1 MGKDKQAIAVEVM
14 SADWRD
20 GLSQDDRVFV
30 EQQLTE
36 IGMLLKRTWVEVTQ
50 RLIEIKGK
58 IGDSAFYRLVQSED
72 FKKFAHFGF
81 GKTEVYAR
89 IQAYTEFTTA
99 LTPTVGIDLDPEDQK
114 ALIDQHLSEMP
125 VDSRARRQLIWAES
139 DIKQELQQEV
149 LNRAIAG
156 EKFNDSKVKSVI
168 QEIKKEKGLQPGQT
182 MIVIDEE
189 SPLYG
194 QSVVIEKVDG
204 FTVDVEA
211 QGESKRFIVTDLATE
226 LPDSQ
231 PVCPM
236 PTFEKPVKR
245 SPIEDM
251 ANEIILL
258 TERVNHLEDLLR
270 RIAGSNATMPAALR
284 NEIEEAIA

>member
-1 MGKDKQAIAVEVM
+1 MESEVVSVEVAIAEHESLLALVGE
-14 SADWRD
+14 SHCD
-20 GLSQDDRVFV
+20 FV

-36 IGMLLKRTWVEVTQ
+36 IQILLKKTWVEIAQ
-50 RLIEIKGK
+50 RLIK
-58 IGDSAFYRLVQSED
+58 IRDRIGSSAFHQLVQSGLLRRFD
-72 FKKFAHFGF
+72 IGF
-81 GKTEVYAR
+81 GKGYTYDL
-89 IQAYTEFTTA
+89 IKAYEE
-99 LTPTVGIDLDPEDQK
+99 LGQHVSPTVGLGSLQIAP
-114 ALIDQHLSEMP
+114 S
-125 VDSRARRQLIWAES
+125 ARRDLVHLPPE
-139 DIKQELQQEV
+139 IKQEVQQEAV
-149 LNRAIAG
+149 ARAEKG
-156 EKFNDSKVKSVI
+156 EKITVATVQK
-168 QEIKKEKGLQPGQT
+168 IKEEKGLQPGQT
-182 MIVIDEE
+182 MVVIDEE

-194 QSVVIEKVDG
+194 QSVTIEKVDG

-211 QGESKRFIVTDLATE
+211 QGESRRFIVTDLATE

-236 PTFEKPVKR
+236 PTFEKPIKR

-284 NEIEEAIA
+284 NEIKEAIA